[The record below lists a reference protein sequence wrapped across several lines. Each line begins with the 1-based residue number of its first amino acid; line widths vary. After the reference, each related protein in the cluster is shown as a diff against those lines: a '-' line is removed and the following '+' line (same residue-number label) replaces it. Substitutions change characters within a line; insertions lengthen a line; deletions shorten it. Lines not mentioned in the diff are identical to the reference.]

1 VYHTNTPSIPV
12 PSGKV
17 ESKKRKVN
25 VNDTNWMLEHA
36 REARY
41 VWTKG

>member
-1 VYHTNTPSIPV
+1 
-12 PSGKV
+12 
-17 ESKKRKVN
+17 VN

-41 VWTKG
+41 VQLVSFVFFSSNLTLTLCCRQPFQ